1 MEGMHLSTSPDTL
14 LRLIRA
20 TPDKPLTTPR
30 ILGVDD
36 FAFRRRR
43 TYGTILIDLEKRIPI
58 DLLAD
63 REAATLAKWLQEH
76 PGVEIISRDRGGD
89 YAKGAKEGAPSAK
102 QVADRWHLL
111 KNLSETMQSYFLRK
125 HVQLKAASTEAT
137 AEISAVTVPTV
148 PWHTGM
154 RHPPRREKSEVP
166 SGARRA
172 LSPDP

>member
-1 MEGMHLSTSPDTL
+1 MGYAVRLRLHLRRFFCHHPECQRLIFAECLPNVVAPDARRTLRLHDLLTLVGFAVGGEAGRKLVEGMHLSTSPDTL

-30 ILGVDD
+30 ILGGDD

-63 REAATLAKWLQEH
+63 REAATRATWLQEH

-89 YAKGAKEGAPSAK
+89 YAKGAKEGAPTAR
-102 QVADRWHLL
+102 QVA
-111 KNLSETMQSYFLRK
+111 
-125 HVQLKAASTEAT
+125 ASWKR
-137 AEISAVTVPTV
+137 P
-148 PWHTGM
+148 
-154 RHPPRREKSEVP
+154 
-166 SGARRA
+166 
-172 LSPDP
+172 L